1 MTKYYLPNPLS
12 LLYLWVKHFKDTI
25 PTYAAALGL
34 DAAQVTALQA
44 SCDAIINK
52 IDDAVAA
59 GNAAKS
65 ARRDRDDTIKTEIAV
80 IVKAIGDLKR
90 VDGYTEAIGQDL
102 GVIGEAD
109 IFDSGSYKPVLKAKA
124 FPGYIEVTYKKLG
137 VDGLNFYSRLKG
149 TADWTFIGFDIESP
163 FHDTRALAEP
173 NKPETREICAQG
185 VLNDVEIGLRSDI
198 IEVTFGG

>member
-1 MTKYYLPNPLS
+1 MSKYFIPNTIS
-12 LLYLWVKHFKDTI
+12 LLYLWLKQFRDTI
-25 PTYAAALGL
+25 PTFAAALGL

-44 SCDAIINK
+44 SCDAIISK
-52 IDDAVAA
+52 IDDAVDA

-65 ARRDRDDTIKTEIAV
+65 ARKDRDNTIKVEIAV
-80 IVKAIGDLKR
+80 IAKAIGDFKR
-90 VDGYTEAIGQDL
+90 VDGYAEAIGHVL

-109 IFDSGSYKPVLKAKA
+109 IFDPESYKPVIKAKA
-124 FPGYIEVTYKKLG
+124 FPGYIELTYKKLG
-137 VDGLNFYSRLKG
+137 VDGLNFYSRIKG

-173 NKPETREICAQG
+173 NKPEIREFCAQG

>member
-1 MTKYYLPNPLS
+1 MSKYFIPNTLS
-12 LLYLWVKHFKDTI
+12 LLSLWLKQLKDTI
-25 PTYAAALGL
+25 PTYAAELGL
-34 DAAQVTALQA
+34 DAAQVTALQT
-44 SCDAIINK
+44 SCDAIIGK

-59 GNAAKS
+59 GSAAKS
-65 ARRDRDDTIKTEIAV
+65 ARSDRDITIKTEIAV
-80 IVKAIGDLKR
+80 IAKAIGDFKR

-109 IFDSGSYKPVLKAKA
+109 IFDPESYKPVLKGKA
-124 FPGYIEVTYKKLG
+124 FPGYIEFSYKKLG

-173 NKPETREICAQG
+173 NKPETREFSAQG
-185 VLNDVEIGLRSDI
+185 VLNDVEIGQRSDI
-198 IEVTFGG
+198 VEVTFGG